1 MINLLYPNIIGYKVK
16 LWRGLGM
23 MVFIFLLI
31 ASISTPA
38 LSQNSVRRQT
48 IAVLEFEGNGVPDQ
62 TMQDVSARFATEYAA
77 FKGSKFIII
86 DRSQMRTTLQEQG
99 IRVYGCSTFKCGL
112 EAGNALGADFVVTGT
127 LTKNGSVYSL
137 KSQLID
143 IKSAR
148 TISRANYDN
157 IVGDI
162 LTVMSKEVKKAAAY
176 LASAKIE
183 SEVVQKEVAE
193 IPNQKV
199 IILPLEI
206 TLDESFEAEQLA
218 PLVNEWIRGEV
229 TFSEK
234 SNLVDFSIEKTI
246 LSKEEFKSGVMS
258 NEVAKVIG
266 KQNDATHV
274 ITWTLRVTENK
285 SHVIL
290 NHFNILGRP
299 ESVLKSAWLEGG
311 LRARF
316 QTKTD
321 IDVLKMNIRKYTWP
335 ILGATP
341 PTGRFPVDSFF
352 TRLWM
357 KIKIAIDSFLFY
369 IENTYGIAVVIL
381 ILLLLSGFGLAFG
394 YDAIKGDD
402 PGPGIGFP
410 PEY

>member
-1 MINLLYPNIIGYKVK
+1 MTKAPQSLFFGNTMKIIRVKQVFYVLSLL
-16 LWRGLGM
+16 
-23 MVFIFLLI
+23 FLSIPSI
-31 ASISTPA
+31 AF
-38 LSQNSVRRQT
+38 SQGPTRRIT

-62 TMQDVSARFATEYAA
+62 TMQDVSARFAIEYAA
-77 FKGSKFIII
+77 FMGSKFIII

-99 IRVYGCSTFKCGL
+99 VRVYGCSTFKCGL
-112 EAGNALGADFVVTGT
+112 EAGNALGADYVVTGT

-137 KSQLID
+137 RSQLID
-143 IKSAR
+143 VKNSK
-148 TISRANYDN
+148 TVTRAEYDH
-157 IVGDI
+157 ITGDI
-162 LTVMSKEVKKAAAY
+162 VTVMSKEVKKAAAY
-176 LASAKIE
+176 LASAKLE
-183 SEVVQKEVAE
+183 SEVVQKEVAK
-193 IPNQKV
+193 IPDQKV

-234 SNLVDFSIEKTI
+234 SNLVDFSIEKNI

-258 NEVAKVIG
+258 NKVAKVIA

-285 SHVIL
+285 SYVIL

-316 QTKTD
+316 QSKTN
-321 IDVLKMNIRKYTWP
+321 IDVLKMDIRKYTWP

-341 PTGRFPVDSFF
+341 PTGRFPKDSFF
-352 TRLWM
+352 TRIWM
-357 KIKIAIDSFLFY
+357 KIKIAIDSLLFY

-394 YDAIKGDD
+394 YDAVKGDT
-402 PGPGIGFP
+402 PEPGIGFP
-410 PEY
+410 PDY

>member
-1 MINLLYPNIIGYKVK
+1 MNILPQSLFLGNTIKIIRGKQVFCVLSLL
-16 LWRGLGM
+16 
-23 MVFIFLLI
+23 FLSFPSV
-31 ASISTPA
+31 AF
-38 LSQNSVRRQT
+38 SQGPTQKIT

-62 TMQDVSARFATEYAA
+62 TMQDVSARFATEYGA

-86 DRSQMRTTLQEQG
+86 DRSQMRTTLLEQG
-99 IRVYGCSTFKCGL
+99 VRVYGCSSFKCGL
-112 EAGNALGADFVVTGT
+112 EAGNALGADYVVTGT
-127 LTKNGSVYSL
+127 LTKNGSVYGL

-176 LASAKIE
+176 LASAKVE

-193 IPNQKV
+193 ISNQKV

-206 TLDESFEAEQLA
+206 TLEESFEVEQLA

-290 NHFNILGRP
+290 NHFNILSRP
-299 ESVLKSAWLEGG
+299 DSVLKSAWLEGG

-352 TRLWM
+352 TRIWM

-381 ILLLLSGFGLAFG
+381 ILLLLSGFGLIFG

>member
-1 MINLLYPNIIGYKVK
+1 MTKAPQSLFFGNTMKIIRVKQVFYVLSLL
-16 LWRGLGM
+16 
-23 MVFIFLLI
+23 FLSIPSI
-31 ASISTPA
+31 AF
-38 LSQNSVRRQT
+38 SQGPRKIT

-86 DRSQMRTTLQEQG
+86 DRSQMQTTLQEQG
-99 IRVYGCSTFKCGL
+99 VRVYGCSTFKCGL
-112 EAGNALGADFVVTGT
+112 EAGNALGADYVVTGT

-143 IKSAR
+143 IKSER

-176 LASAKIE
+176 LASAKVE
-183 SEVVQKEVAE
+183 SEVIQKEVAE
-193 IPNQKV
+193 ISNQKV

-206 TLDESFEAEQLA
+206 TLDESFEAKQLA

-316 QTKTD
+316 QSKTN
-321 IDVLKMNIRKYTWP
+321 IDVLKMDIRKYTWP

-341 PTGRFPVDSFF
+341 PTGRFPKDSFF
-352 TRLWM
+352 TRIWM

-369 IENTYGIAVVIL
+369 IENTYGIAVVII

-394 YDAIKGDD
+394 YDAVKGDT
-402 PGPGIGFP
+402 PEPGIGFP
-410 PEY
+410 PDY

>member
-1 MINLLYPNIIGYKVK
+1 MKII
-16 LWRGLGM
+16 RGKQ
-23 MVFIFLLI
+23 VFC
-31 ASISTPA
+31 A
-38 LSQNSVRRQT
+38 LSLLFLSIPSIAFSQGPTQRIT

-99 IRVYGCSTFKCGL
+99 MRVYGCSTFKCGL
-112 EAGNALGADFVVTGT
+112 EAGNALGADYVVTGT
-127 LTKNGSVYSL
+127 LTKNGSVYGL

-176 LASAKIE
+176 LASAKVE

-193 IPNQKV
+193 ISNQKV

-316 QTKTD
+316 QTTTD

-341 PTGRFPVDSFF
+341 PTGRFPVDSFL

-357 KIKIAIDSFLFY
+357 KIKIAIDSLLFK

-394 YDAIKGDD
+394 YDAVKGDD

>member
-1 MINLLYPNIIGYKVK
+1 MMKIIRGKQVFCVLSLL
-16 LWRGLGM
+16 
-23 MVFIFLLI
+23 FL
-31 ASISTPA
+31 SIPSVAFSQGST
-38 LSQNSVRRQT
+38 QKIT

-86 DRSQMRTTLQEQG
+86 NRSQMRTTLLEQG
-99 IRVYGCSTFKCGL
+99 VRVYGCSSFKCGL
-112 EAGNALGADFVVTGT
+112 EAGNALGADYVVIGT

-162 LTVMSKEVKKAAAY
+162 LTVMEKDVKKAAAY
-176 LASAKIE
+176 LASAKVE

-193 IPNQKV
+193 ISNQKV

-206 TLDESFEAEQLA
+206 NLDESFEAEQLA
-218 PLVNEWIRGEV
+218 LLVNEWIRGEV

-234 SNLVDFSIEKTI
+234 SNLVDFSIEKAI
-246 LSKEEFKSGVMS
+246 LSKEEFKFGVMS

-290 NHFNILGRP
+290 NHFNIVGRP
-299 ESVLKSAWLEGG
+299 ESVLGTWVEGG

-316 QTKTD
+316 QTKTN

-335 ILGATP
+335 ILGATS

-352 TRLWM
+352 TRIWM
-357 KIKIAIDSFLFY
+357 KIKIAIDSLLFD
-369 IENTYGIAVVIL
+369 IENTYGIAVVII

-394 YDAIKGDD
+394 YDAVKGDT
-402 PGPGIGFP
+402 PEPGIGFP

>member
-1 MINLLYPNIIGYKVK
+1 MKIIRGKQVFCVLSLL
-16 LWRGLGM
+16 
-23 MVFIFLLI
+23 FL
-31 ASISTPA
+31 SIPSVAFSQGST
-38 LSQNSVRRQT
+38 QKIT

-62 TMQDVSARFATEYAA
+62 TMQDVSARFATEYGA

-86 DRSQMRTTLQEQG
+86 NRSQMRTTLLEQG
-99 IRVYGCSTFKCGL
+99 VRVYGCSSFKCGL
-112 EAGNALGADFVVTGT
+112 EAGNALGADYVVTGT

-162 LTVMSKEVKKAAAY
+162 VTVMEKEVKKAAAY
-176 LASAKIE
+176 LASAKVE

-193 IPNQKV
+193 ISNQKV

-206 TLDESFEAEQLA
+206 TLDKSFEAEQLA
-218 PLVNEWIRGEV
+218 LLVNEWIRGEV

-285 SHVIL
+285 SHVIM
-290 NHFNILGRP
+290 NHFNIVGRP
-299 ESVLKSAWLEGG
+299 ESVLGTWVEGG

-316 QTKTD
+316 QTKTN

-335 ILGATP
+335 ILGATSP
-341 PTGRFPVDSFF
+341 KGRFPVDSFF
-352 TRLWM
+352 TRILM
-357 KIKIAIDSFLFY
+357 KMKIAIDSLLFD
-369 IENTYGIAVVIL
+369 IESTYGIAVVII

-394 YDAIKGDD
+394 YDAVKGDT
-402 PGPGIGFP
+402 PEPGIGFP

>member
-1 MINLLYPNIIGYKVK
+1 MRATAAAAAAAGECCEKG
-16 LWRGLGM
+16 RH
-23 MVFIFLLI
+23 F
-31 ASISTPA
+31 
-38 LSQNSVRRQT
+38 
-48 IAVLEFEGNGVPDQ
+48 AVV
-62 TMQDVSARFATEYAA
+62 
-77 FKGSKFIII
+77 
-86 DRSQMRTTLQEQG
+86 QEQG

-112 EAGNALGADFVVTGT
+112 EAGNALGADYVVTGT
-127 LTKNGSVYSL
+127 LTKNGSVYGL

-176 LASAKIE
+176 LASAKVE

-193 IPNQKV
+193 ISNQKV

-206 TLDESFEAEQLA
+206 TLEESFEAEQLA

-316 QTKTD
+316 QTTTD

-341 PTGRFPVDSFF
+341 PTGRFPVDSFL

-394 YDAIKGDD
+394 YDAVKGDT
-402 PGPGIGFP
+402 PEPGIGFP

>member
-1 MINLLYPNIIGYKVK
+1 MTKAPQSLFFGNTMKIIRVKQVFYVLSLL
-16 LWRGLGM
+16 
-23 MVFIFLLI
+23 FLSIPSI
-31 ASISTPA
+31 AF
-38 LSQNSVRRQT
+38 SQGPRKIT

-77 FKGSKFIII
+77 FKGRKFIVI

-99 IRVYGCSTFKCGL
+99 VRVYGCSTFKCGL
-112 EAGNALGADFVVTGT
+112 EAGNALGADYVVTGT

-143 IKSAR
+143 IKSER

-176 LASAKIE
+176 LASAKAE
-183 SEVVQKEVAE
+183 SEAVQKEVTE
-193 IPNQKV
+193 ISNQKV

-206 TLDESFEAEQLA
+206 TLDESFEAKQLA

-316 QTKTD
+316 QSKTN
-321 IDVLKMNIRKYTWP
+321 IDVLKMDIRKYTWP

-341 PTGRFPVDSFF
+341 PTGRFPKDSFF
-352 TRLWM
+352 TRIWM

-369 IENTYGIAVVIL
+369 IENTYGIAVVII

-394 YDAIKGDD
+394 YDAVKGDT
-402 PGPGIGFP
+402 PEPGIGFP
-410 PEY
+410 PDY

>member
-1 MINLLYPNIIGYKVK
+1 MTKAQKSLFFGNTMKIIRVK
-16 LWRGLGM
+16 Q
-23 MVFIFLLI
+23 VFYVLFLLFL
-31 ASISTPA
+31 SISSIA
-38 LSQNSVRRQT
+38 FSQGPTRRIT

-99 IRVYGCSTFKCGL
+99 MRVYGCSTFKCGL
-112 EAGNALGADFVVTGT
+112 EAGNALGADYVVTGT
-127 LTKNGSVYSL
+127 LTKNGSVYGL

-176 LASAKIE
+176 LASAKVE

-193 IPNQKV
+193 ISNQKV

-316 QTKTD
+316 QTTTD

-341 PTGRFPVDSFF
+341 PTGRFPVDSFL

-357 KIKIAIDSFLFY
+357 KIKIAIDSLLFK

-394 YDAIKGDD
+394 YDAVKGDD

>member
-1 MINLLYPNIIGYKVK
+1 MTKAPQSLFFGNTMKIIRVKQVFYVLSLL
-16 LWRGLGM
+16 
-23 MVFIFLLI
+23 FLSI
-31 ASISTPA
+31 ASIAS
-38 LSQNSVRRQT
+38 SQGPTQRIT

-77 FKGSKFIII
+77 FKGRKFIVI

-99 IRVYGCSTFKCGL
+99 VRVYGCSTFKCGL
-112 EAGNALGADFVVTGT
+112 EAGNALGADYVVTGT

-143 IKSAR
+143 IKSER

-176 LASAKIE
+176 LASAKAE
-183 SEVVQKEVAE
+183 SEAVQKEVAE
-193 IPNQKV
+193 ISNQKV

-206 TLDESFEAEQLA
+206 TLDESFEAKQLA

-316 QTKTD
+316 QSKTN
-321 IDVLKMNIRKYTWP
+321 IDVLKMDIRKYTWP

-341 PTGRFPVDSFF
+341 PTGRFPKDSFF
-352 TRLWM
+352 TRIWM

-369 IENTYGIAVVIL
+369 IENTYGIAVVII

-394 YDAIKGDD
+394 YDAVKGDT
-402 PGPGIGFP
+402 PEPGIGFP
-410 PEY
+410 PDY

>member
-1 MINLLYPNIIGYKVK
+1 MKII
-16 LWRGLGM
+16 RGKQ
-23 MVFIFLLI
+23 VFC
-31 ASISTPA
+31 A
-38 LSQNSVRRQT
+38 LSLLFLSIPSIAFSQGPTQRIT

-99 IRVYGCSTFKCGL
+99 MRVYGCSTFKCGL
-112 EAGNALGADFVVTGT
+112 EAGNALGADYVVTGT
-127 LTKNGSVYSL
+127 LTKNGSVYGL

-176 LASAKIE
+176 LASAKVE

-193 IPNQKV
+193 ISNQKV

-206 TLDESFEAEQLA
+206 TLDESFEVEQLA

-316 QTKTD
+316 QTTTD

-341 PTGRFPVDSFF
+341 PTGRFPVDSFL

-357 KIKIAIDSFLFY
+357 KIKIAIDSLLFK

-394 YDAIKGDD
+394 YDAVKGDD

>member
-1 MINLLYPNIIGYKVK
+1 MTKAQKSLFFGNTMKIIRVKQVFYVLSLL
-16 LWRGLGM
+16 
-23 MVFIFLLI
+23 FLSIHSI
-31 ASISTPA
+31 AF
-38 LSQNSVRRQT
+38 SQGPTRRIT

-86 DRSQMRTTLQEQG
+86 DRSQMRTTLREQG
-99 IRVYGCSTFKCGL
+99 VRVYGCSTFKCGL

-246 LSKEEFKSGVMS
+246 LSKKEFKSGVMS

>member
-1 MINLLYPNIIGYKVK
+1 
-16 LWRGLGM
+16 
-23 MVFIFLLI
+23 MVFIFILI

-99 IRVYGCSTFKCGL
+99 MRVYGCSTFKCGL
-112 EAGNALGADFVVTGT
+112 EAGNALGADYVVTGT
-127 LTKNGSVYSL
+127 LTKNGSVYGL

-176 LASAKIE
+176 LASAKVE

-206 TLDESFEAEQLA
+206 TLDESFEVEQLA

-316 QTKTD
+316 QTTTD

-341 PTGRFPVDSFF
+341 PTGRFPVDSFL

-357 KIKIAIDSFLFY
+357 KIKIAIDSLLFK

-394 YDAIKGDD
+394 YDAVKGDD

>member
-1 MINLLYPNIIGYKVK
+1 MTKAQKSLFFGNTMKIIRVKQVFYVLSLL
-16 LWRGLGM
+16 
-23 MVFIFLLI
+23 FLAISSI
-31 ASISTPA
+31 AS
-38 LSQNSVRRQT
+38 SQGPTQRIT
-48 IAVLEFEGNGVPDQ
+48 IAVLEFKGNGVPDQ

-99 IRVYGCSTFKCGL
+99 IRVYGCSSFKCGL
-112 EAGNALGADFVVTGT
+112 EAGNALGADYVVTGT
-127 LTKNGSVYSL
+127 LTKNGSVYGL

-176 LASAKIE
+176 LASAKVE

-193 IPNQKV
+193 ISNQKV

-229 TFSEK
+229 TSSEK
-234 SNLVDFSIEKTI
+234 SNLVDFSIEKAI

-352 TRLWM
+352 TRIWM
-357 KIKIAIDSFLFY
+357 KIKIAIDSLLFY
-369 IENTYGIAVVIL
+369 IENTYGIAVVII

-394 YDAIKGDD
+394 YDAVKGDT
-402 PGPGIGFP
+402 PEPGIGFP
-410 PEY
+410 PDY

>member
-1 MINLLYPNIIGYKVK
+1 MNILPQSLFLGNTIKIIRGKQVFCVLSLL
-16 LWRGLGM
+16 
-23 MVFIFLLI
+23 FLSFPSV
-31 ASISTPA
+31 AF
-38 LSQNSVRRQT
+38 SQGPTQKIT

-62 TMQDVSARFATEYAA
+62 TMQDVSARFATEYGA

-99 IRVYGCSTFKCGL
+99 MRVYGCSSFKCGL
-112 EAGNALGADFVVTGT
+112 EAGNALGADYVVTGT

-143 IKSAR
+143 IKSER

-176 LASAKIE
+176 LASAKVE

-193 IPNQKV
+193 VSNQKV

-206 TLDESFEAEQLA
+206 TLDKSFEAEQLA
-218 PLVNEWIRGEV
+218 LLVNEWIRGEV

-290 NHFNILGRP
+290 NHFNIVGRP
-299 ESVLKSAWLEGG
+299 ESALGTWVEGG

-316 QTKTD
+316 QTKTN

-335 ILGATP
+335 ILGATS

-352 TRLWM
+352 TRILM
-357 KIKIAIDSFLFY
+357 KMKIAIDSLLFD
-369 IENTYGIAVVIL
+369 IESTYGIAVVII

-394 YDAIKGDD
+394 YDAVKGDT
-402 PGPGIGFP
+402 PEPGIGFP

>member
-1 MINLLYPNIIGYKVK
+1 MKII
-16 LWRGLGM
+16 RGKQ
-23 MVFIFLLI
+23 VFC
-31 ASISTPA
+31 A
-38 LSQNSVRRQT
+38 LSLLFLSIPSIAFSQGPRKIT

-99 IRVYGCSTFKCGL
+99 MRVYGCSTFKCGL
-112 EAGNALGADFVVTGT
+112 EAGNALGADYVVTGT
-127 LTKNGSVYSL
+127 LTKNGSVYGL

-176 LASAKIE
+176 LASAKVE

-193 IPNQKV
+193 ISNQKV

-206 TLDESFEAEQLA
+206 TLEESFEVEQLA

-316 QTKTD
+316 QTTTD

-341 PTGRFPVDSFF
+341 PTGRFPVDSFL

-357 KIKIAIDSFLFY
+357 KIKIAIDSLLFK

-394 YDAIKGDD
+394 YDAVKGDD

>member
-1 MINLLYPNIIGYKVK
+1 MKII
-16 LWRGLGM
+16 RGKQ
-23 MVFIFLLI
+23 VFC
-31 ASISTPA
+31 A
-38 LSQNSVRRQT
+38 LSLLFLSIPSIAFSQGPTQRIT

-99 IRVYGCSTFKCGL
+99 MRVYGCSTFKCGL
-112 EAGNALGADFVVTGT
+112 EAGNALGADYVVTGT
-127 LTKNGSVYSL
+127 LTKNGSVYGL

-176 LASAKIE
+176 LASAKVE

-193 IPNQKV
+193 ISNQKV

-206 TLDESFEAEQLA
+206 TLEESFEVEQLA

-274 ITWTLRVTENK
+274 ITWTLRVTKNK

-316 QTKTD
+316 QTTTD

-352 TRLWM
+352 TRIWM

-394 YDAIKGDD
+394 YDAVKGDD

>member
-1 MINLLYPNIIGYKVK
+1 MNRAPQSLFLENMMKII
-16 LWRGLGM
+16 RGKQ
-23 MVFIFLLI
+23 VFC
-31 ASISTPA
+31 A
-38 LSQNSVRRQT
+38 LSLLFLSIPSIAFSQGPRKIT

-99 IRVYGCSTFKCGL
+99 MRVYGCSSFKCGL
-112 EAGNALGADFVVTGT
+112 EAGNALGADYVVTGT
-127 LTKNGSVYSL
+127 LTKNGSVYGL

-162 LTVMSKEVKKAAAY
+162 LTVMEKDIKKAAAY
-176 LASAKIE
+176 LASAKVE

-193 IPNQKV
+193 ISNQKV

-206 TLDESFEAEQLA
+206 TLEESFEVEQLA

-290 NHFNILGRP
+290 NHFNILSRP
-299 ESVLKSAWLEGG
+299 DSVLKSAWLEGG

-316 QTKTD
+316 QTTTD

-341 PTGRFPVDSFF
+341 PTGRFPVDSFL

-357 KIKIAIDSFLFY
+357 KIKIAIDSLLFK

>member
-1 MINLLYPNIIGYKVK
+1 MNRAPQSLFLEKMMKII
-16 LWRGLGM
+16 RGKQ
-23 MVFIFLLI
+23 VFC
-31 ASISTPA
+31 A
-38 LSQNSVRRQT
+38 LSLLFLSIPSIAFSQGPRKIT

-99 IRVYGCSTFKCGL
+99 MRVYGCSSFKCGL
-112 EAGNALGADFVVTGT
+112 EAGNALGADYVVTGT
-127 LTKNGSVYSL
+127 LTKNGSVYGL

-176 LASAKIE
+176 LASAKVE

-193 IPNQKV
+193 ISNQKV

-206 TLDESFEAEQLA
+206 TLEESFEVEQLA

-316 QTKTD
+316 QTTTD

-341 PTGRFPVDSFF
+341 PTGRFPVDSFL

-357 KIKIAIDSFLFY
+357 KIKIAIDSLLFK

>member
-1 MINLLYPNIIGYKVK
+1 MNRAPQSLSLEKMMKII
-16 LWRGLGM
+16 RGKQ
-23 MVFIFLLI
+23 VFC
-31 ASISTPA
+31 A
-38 LSQNSVRRQT
+38 LSLLFLSIPSIAFSQGPRKIT

-99 IRVYGCSTFKCGL
+99 MRVYGCSSFKCGL
-112 EAGNALGADFVVTGT
+112 EAGNALGADYVVTGT
-127 LTKNGSVYSL
+127 LTKNGSVYGL

-176 LASAKIE
+176 LASAKVE

-193 IPNQKV
+193 ISNQKV

-206 TLDESFEAEQLA
+206 TLEESFEVEQLA

-290 NHFNILGRP
+290 NHFNILSRP
-299 ESVLKSAWLEGG
+299 DSVLKSAWLEGG

-316 QTKTD
+316 QTTTD

-341 PTGRFPVDSFF
+341 PTGRFPVDSFL

-357 KIKIAIDSFLFY
+357 KIKIAIDSLLFK

>member
-1 MINLLYPNIIGYKVK
+1 MKIIRVK
-16 LWRGLGM
+16 Q
-23 MVFIFLLI
+23 VFYVLSFLFLSIPAI
-31 ASISTPA
+31 AF
-38 LSQNSVRRQT
+38 SQGQTQKIT
-48 IAVLEFEGNGVPDQ
+48 IAVLEFEGNGVSDQ
-62 TMQDVSARFATEYAA
+62 TMQDVSAQFATEYAA

-86 DRSQMRTTLQEQG
+86 DRSQMRITLQEQG
-99 IRVYGCSTFKCGL
+99 VRVYGCSSFKCGL
-112 EAGNALGADFVVTGT
+112 EAGNALGADYVVTGT

-162 LTVMSKEVKKAAAY
+162 ITVMEKEVKKAAAY
-176 LASAKIE
+176 LASAKVE
-183 SEVVQKEVAE
+183 SEVIQKEVAE
-193 IPNQKV
+193 ISNQKV

-218 PLVNEWIRGEV
+218 LLVNEWIRGEV

-234 SNLVDFSIEKTI
+234 SNLVDSSIEKAI

-290 NHFNILGRP
+290 NHFNIVGRP
-299 ESVLKSAWLEGG
+299 ESALGTWVEGG

-316 QTKTD
+316 QTKTN

-335 ILGATP
+335 ILGATS

-352 TRLWM
+352 TRIWM
-357 KIKIAIDSFLFY
+357 KIKIAIDSLLFG
-369 IENTYGIAVVIL
+369 IENTYGIAVVII

-394 YDAIKGDD
+394 YDAVKGDT
-402 PGPGIGFP
+402 PEPGIGFP

>member
-1 MINLLYPNIIGYKVK
+1 MTKAPQSLFFGNTMKIIRVKQVFYVLSLL
-16 LWRGLGM
+16 
-23 MVFIFLLI
+23 FLSIPSI
-31 ASISTPA
+31 AF
-38 LSQNSVRRQT
+38 SQGPRKIT

-86 DRSQMRTTLQEQG
+86 DRSQMQTTLQEQG
-99 IRVYGCSTFKCGL
+99 VRVYGCSTFKCGL
-112 EAGNALGADFVVTGT
+112 EAGNALGADYVVTGT

-143 IKSAR
+143 IKSER

-176 LASAKIE
+176 LASAKVE

-193 IPNQKV
+193 ISNQKV

-234 SNLVDFSIEKTI
+234 SNLVDFSIEKAI

-290 NHFNILGRP
+290 SHFNILGRP

-316 QTKTD
+316 QTTTD

-341 PTGRFPVDSFF
+341 PTGRFPVDSFL

-394 YDAIKGDD
+394 YDAVKGDD

>member
-1 MINLLYPNIIGYKVK
+1 MNRAPQSLFLEKMMKII
-16 LWRGLGM
+16 RGKQ
-23 MVFIFLLI
+23 VFC
-31 ASISTPA
+31 A
-38 LSQNSVRRQT
+38 LSLLFLSIPSIAFSQGPTRRIT

-99 IRVYGCSTFKCGL
+99 MRVYGCSSFKCGL
-112 EAGNALGADFVVTGT
+112 EAGNALGADYVVTGT
-127 LTKNGSVYSL
+127 LTKNGSVYGL

-176 LASAKIE
+176 LASAKVE

-193 IPNQKV
+193 ISNQKV

-206 TLDESFEAEQLA
+206 TLEESFEVEQLA

-316 QTKTD
+316 QTTTD

-341 PTGRFPVDSFF
+341 PTGRFPVDSFL

-357 KIKIAIDSFLFY
+357 KIKIAIDSLLFK

-394 YDAIKGDD
+394 YDAVKGDD

>member
-1 MINLLYPNIIGYKVK
+1 MKIIRDKQVFCVLSLL
-16 LWRGLGM
+16 
-23 MVFIFLLI
+23 FLSFPSV
-31 ASISTPA
+31 AF
-38 LSQNSVRRQT
+38 SQGPTQKIT

-62 TMQDVSARFATEYAA
+62 TMQDVSARFATEYGA
-77 FKGSKFIII
+77 FKRSKFIII
-86 DRSQMRTTLQEQG
+86 DRSQMRTTLLEQG
-99 IRVYGCSTFKCGL
+99 VRVYGCSSFKCGL
-112 EAGNALGADFVVTGT
+112 EAGNALGADYVVTGT

-162 LTVMSKEVKKAAAY
+162 VTVMEKEVKKAAAY
-176 LASAKIE
+176 LASAKVE

-193 IPNQKV
+193 VSNQKV

-206 TLDESFEAEQLA
+206 TLDKSFEAEQLA
-218 PLVNEWIRGEV
+218 LLVNEWIRGEV

-290 NHFNILGRP
+290 NHFNIVGRP
-299 ESVLKSAWLEGG
+299 ESALGTWVEGG

-316 QTKTD
+316 QTKTN

-335 ILGATP
+335 ILGATSP
-341 PTGRFPVDSFF
+341 KGRFPVDSFF
-352 TRLWM
+352 TRILM
-357 KIKIAIDSFLFY
+357 KMKIAIDSLLFD
-369 IENTYGIAVVIL
+369 IESTYGIAVVII

-394 YDAIKGDD
+394 YDAVKGDT
-402 PGPGIGFP
+402 PEPGIGFP

>member
-1 MINLLYPNIIGYKVK
+1 MTKAPQSLFFGNTMKIIRVKQVFYVLSLL
-16 LWRGLGM
+16 
-23 MVFIFLLI
+23 FLSIPSI
-31 ASISTPA
+31 AF
-38 LSQNSVRRQT
+38 SQGPRKIT

-77 FKGSKFIII
+77 FKGRKFIVI

-99 IRVYGCSTFKCGL
+99 VRVYGCSTFKCGL
-112 EAGNALGADFVVTGT
+112 EAGNALGADYVVTGT

-143 IKSAR
+143 IKSER

-176 LASAKIE
+176 LASAKAE
-183 SEVVQKEVAE
+183 SEAVQKEVAE
-193 IPNQKV
+193 ISNQKV

-206 TLDESFEAEQLA
+206 TLDESFEAKQLA

-229 TFSEK
+229 TFSER

-316 QTKTD
+316 QSKTN
-321 IDVLKMNIRKYTWP
+321 IDVLKMDIRKYTWP

-341 PTGRFPVDSFF
+341 PTGRFPKDSFF
-352 TRLWM
+352 TRIWM

-369 IENTYGIAVVIL
+369 IENTYGIAVVII

-394 YDAIKGDD
+394 YDAVKGDT
-402 PGPGIGFP
+402 PEPGIGFP
-410 PEY
+410 PDY

>member
-1 MINLLYPNIIGYKVK
+1 MNRAPQSLFLENMMKII
-16 LWRGLGM
+16 RGKQ
-23 MVFIFLLI
+23 VFC
-31 ASISTPA
+31 A
-38 LSQNSVRRQT
+38 LSLLFLSIPSIAFSQGPRKIT

-99 IRVYGCSTFKCGL
+99 MRVYGCSSFKCGL
-112 EAGNALGADFVVTGT
+112 EAGNALGADYVVTGT
-127 LTKNGSVYSL
+127 LTKNGSVYGL

-176 LASAKIE
+176 LASAKVE

-193 IPNQKV
+193 ISNQKV

-218 PLVNEWIRGEV
+218 LLVNEWIRGEV

-290 NHFNILGRP
+290 NHFNILSRP
-299 ESVLKSAWLEGG
+299 DSVLKSAWLEGG

-316 QTKTD
+316 QTTTD

-341 PTGRFPVDSFF
+341 PTGRFPVDSFL

-357 KIKIAIDSFLFY
+357 KIKIAIDSLLFK

>member
-1 MINLLYPNIIGYKVK
+1 MNRATQSLFLENMMKIIRGKQVFCALSLL
-16 LWRGLGM
+16 
-23 MVFIFLLI
+23 FLSIPSI
-31 ASISTPA
+31 AS
-38 LSQNSVRRQT
+38 SQGPTRRIT

-62 TMQDVSARFATEYAA
+62 NMQDVSARFATEYAA

-99 IRVYGCSTFKCGL
+99 VRVYGCSTFKCGL
-112 EAGNALGADFVVTGT
+112 EAGNALGADYVVTGT
-127 LTKNGSVYSL
+127 LTKNGSVYGL

-176 LASAKIE
+176 LASAKVE

-206 TLDESFEAEQLA
+206 TLDESFEVEQLA

-316 QTKTD
+316 QTTTD

-341 PTGRFPVDSFF
+341 PTGRFPVDSFL

>member
-1 MINLLYPNIIGYKVK
+1 MTKAPQSLFFGNTMKIIRVKQVFYVLSLL
-16 LWRGLGM
+16 
-23 MVFIFLLI
+23 FLSIPSI
-31 ASISTPA
+31 AF
-38 LSQNSVRRQT
+38 SQGPRKIT

-77 FKGSKFIII
+77 FKGRKFIVI

-99 IRVYGCSTFKCGL
+99 VRVYGCSTFKCGL
-112 EAGNALGADFVVTGT
+112 EAGNALGADYVVTGT

-143 IKSAR
+143 IKSER

-176 LASAKIE
+176 LASAKAE
-183 SEVVQKEVAE
+183 SEAVQKEVAE
-193 IPNQKV
+193 ISNQKV

-316 QTKTD
+316 QSKTN
-321 IDVLKMNIRKYTWP
+321 IDVLKMDIRKYTWP

-341 PTGRFPVDSFF
+341 PTGRFPKDSFF
-352 TRLWM
+352 TRIWM
-357 KIKIAIDSFLFY
+357 KIKIAIDSLLFY
-369 IENTYGIAVVIL
+369 IENTYGIAVVII

-394 YDAIKGDD
+394 YDAVKGDT
-402 PGPGIGFP
+402 PEPGIGFP
-410 PEY
+410 PDY

>member
-1 MINLLYPNIIGYKVK
+1 MFLPIFVFMFMFTSGFSQDNIIAQK
-16 LWRGLGM
+16 
-23 MVFIFLLI
+23 
-31 ASISTPA
+31 
-38 LSQNSVRRQT
+38 QT
-48 IAVLEFEGNGVPDQ
+48 VAVLEFEGNDIPDQ
-62 TMQDVSARFATEYAA
+62 TMRDVTDRFAIEYSN
-77 FKGSKFIII
+77 FTGSDFIFI
-86 DRSQMRTTLQEQG
+86 DREQMRLILKEQG
-99 IRVYGCSTFKCGL
+99 FRIYGCATFECGV
-112 EAGNALGADFVVTGT
+112 EAGNVLGADYVVIGT
-127 LTKNGSVYSL
+127 LTKNGPVYGL

-143 IKSAR
+143 IKKAR
-148 TISRANYDN
+148 TVRRANYDN

-176 LASAKIE
+176 LASAE
-183 SEVVQKEVAE
+183 VETEVVQKEAGE
-193 IPNQKV
+193 IPYQKV

-206 TLDESFEAEQLA
+206 SLNESFEAEQLA
-218 PLVNEWIRGEV
+218 QLVNEWIRGEV

-234 SNLVDFSIEKTI
+234 SNLVDFSIEKAI

-266 KQNDATHV
+266 KQNGATHA
-274 ITWTLRVTENK
+274 ITWTLRVTKNK

-290 NHFNILGRP
+290 NHFNILERP

-316 QTKTD
+316 QTQTD

-335 ILGATP
+335 ILGGIP

-357 KIKIAIDSFLFY
+357 KIKIAIDSLLFQMDSIY
-369 IENTYGIAVVIL
+369 VIGIVLL
-381 ILLLLSGFGLAFG
+381 ILLLLSGLGLAFG
-394 YDAIKGDD
+394 GGANKGDD
-402 PGPGIGFP
+402 SEPGIGFP

>member
-1 MINLLYPNIIGYKVK
+1 MTKAPQSLFFGNTMKIIRVKQVFYVLSLLF
-16 LWRGLGM
+16 LS
-23 MVFIFLLI
+23 IFSI
-31 ASISTPA
+31 AS
-38 LSQNSVRRQT
+38 SQGPRKIT

-99 IRVYGCSTFKCGL
+99 IRVYGCSSFKCGL
-112 EAGNALGADFVVTGT
+112 EAGNALGADYVVTGT

-143 IKSAR
+143 IKSER

-176 LASAKIE
+176 LASAKVE

-193 IPNQKV
+193 ISNQKV

-316 QTKTD
+316 QSKTN
-321 IDVLKMNIRKYTWP
+321 IDVLKMDIRKYTWP

-341 PTGRFPVDSFF
+341 PTGRFPKDSFF
-352 TRLWM
+352 TRIWM

-369 IENTYGIAVVIL
+369 IENTYGIAVVII

-394 YDAIKGDD
+394 YDAVKGDT
-402 PGPGIGFP
+402 PEPGIGFP

>member
-1 MINLLYPNIIGYKVK
+1 MNRAPQSLFLEKMMKII
-16 LWRGLGM
+16 RGKQ
-23 MVFIFLLI
+23 VFC
-31 ASISTPA
+31 A
-38 LSQNSVRRQT
+38 LSLLFLSIPSIAFSQGPRKIT

-112 EAGNALGADFVVTGT
+112 EAGNALGADYVVTGT
-127 LTKNGSVYSL
+127 LTKNGSVYGL

-176 LASAKIE
+176 LASAKVE

-193 IPNQKV
+193 ISNQKV

-206 TLDESFEAEQLA
+206 TLEESFEVEQLA

-234 SNLVDFSIEKTI
+234 SNLVDFSVEKAI

-290 NHFNILGRP
+290 NHFNILSRP
-299 ESVLKSAWLEGG
+299 DSVLKSAWLEGG

-316 QTKTD
+316 QTTTD

-341 PTGRFPVDSFF
+341 PTGRFPVDSFL

-394 YDAIKGDD
+394 YDAVKGDD